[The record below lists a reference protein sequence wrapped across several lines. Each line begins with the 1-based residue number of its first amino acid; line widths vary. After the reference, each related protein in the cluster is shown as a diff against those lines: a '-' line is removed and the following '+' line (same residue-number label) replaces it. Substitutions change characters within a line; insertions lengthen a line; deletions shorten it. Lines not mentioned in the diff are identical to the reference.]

1 MVESDG
7 VARALEGDQRAGDA
21 AQALT
26 AILQT
31 QYLRYMIITSWA
43 VGLLGTVGLWP
54 ALLWFGG
61 TLAAGSL
68 RGLVEHRLS
77 HRVGTNWGVIFPI
90 VATVTTGGE
99 HCWSSI
105 SRRCKSCSGILKHTN
120 RIWLSR
126 STAFYLRDDD
136 VSVLACT
143 WARAGG
149 LNGSSW
155 M

>member
-7 VARALEGDQRAGDA
+7 VAKALEGEQRAGDA

-31 QYLRYMIITSWA
+31 QYLRYMIIASWG

-68 RGLVEHRLS
+68 RGCLLYTSDAADE
-77 HRVGTNWGVIFPI
+77 
-90 VATVTTGGE
+90 
-99 HCWSSI
+99 
-105 SRRCKSCSGILKHTN
+105 
-120 RIWLSR
+120 
-126 STAFYLRDDD
+126 
-136 VSVLACT
+136 
-143 WARAGG
+143 
-149 LNGSSW
+149 
-155 M
+155 

>member
-7 VARALEGDQRAGDA
+7 VAKALEGEQRAGDA

-31 QYLRYMIITSWA
+31 QYLRYMIIASWG

-68 RGLVEHRLS
+68 RGIVEHRLS

-90 VATVTTGGE
+90 VATVTTGAWAIAPLMAWFSPTEFGRPLALALLM
-99 HCWSSI
+99 SSAAPI
-105 SRRCKSCSGILKHTN
+105 SPATRWRVRDTCTRTS
-120 RIWLSR
+120 SR
-126 STAFYLRDDD
+126 SPRRAFPP
-136 VSVLACT
+136 
-143 WARAGG
+143 W
-149 LNGSSW
+149 
-155 M
+155 